1 MMSDAMKILFV
12 SSEMSPLAKSGGLAD
27 VVSALPQA
35 LRALGHD
42 ARVILPLYKQIKDQY
57 HDQLN
62 FMSWSMTKLGWRSM
76 YNGLFQMEVNG
87 VPCYFIDNEYYFGHD
102 GIYLDYSFDIE
113 RFAFFQRAVLD
124 VLGERLDFHPQYL
137 HLNDW
142 QAGAIPLLLEAHYQ
156 SRGYLL
162 DLKTVFTIHNLKY
175 QGIHGREK
183 IQDLLDLPDA
193 YMREDTFLK
202 DGAPNFM
209 KAGIVYANRVTTV
222 SPSYAEEILLDY
234 YGEGLN
240 HVLQAQSWKV
250 RGILN
255 ALDVAEYNPKTDPYI
270 AKNFDQRNWRKG
282 KAANKQTLQ
291 ARLGL
296 PQRPEL
302 PVFSM
307 ITRLVSQKGIDLLL
321 YIADELLEQDI
332 QLLVMGTGDYLYEDA
347 LRAIQD
353 RHPDRM
359 RAIIDFN
366 EATSR
371 LIYAGSDIF
380 LMPSLFEPCG
390 LSQMMALR
398 YGTLPLVRETGGLRD
413 TVQPYNRYDGSGNGF
428 SFSNINA
435 HELLFTSKQAIDLF
449 YHDQASWGRMVRR
462 GLTADFSWEK
472 SAQEYLG
479 VYRSII
485 EQG

>member
-1 MMSDAMKILFV
+1 MSDAMKILFV
-12 SSEMSPLAKSGGLAD
+12 SSEMSPRAKSGGLAD

-35 LRALGHD
+35 LRSLGHD
-42 ARVILPLYKQIKDQY
+42 ARVIMPLYKQIKDRY

-102 GIYLDYSFDIE
+102 GIYLDYAFDIE

-124 VLGERLDFHPQYL
+124 TLGERLDFHPQFL

-156 SRGYLL
+156 SKGYFL

-175 QGIHGREK
+175 QGIQGREK

-193 YMREDTFLK
+193 YMREDNFLK

-209 KAGIVYANRVTTV
+209 KAGIVYSNRVTTV

-240 HVLQAQSWKV
+240 HVLQAQAWKV

-255 ALDVAEYNPKTDPYI
+255 ALDVEEYNPKIDPHI
-270 AKNFDQRNWRKG
+270 AMHYDQRNWRKG
-282 KAANKQTLQ
+282 KAANKQALQ
-291 ARLGL
+291 ERLGL
-296 PQRPEL
+296 PQRPEV

-307 ITRLVSQKGIDLLL
+307 VTRLVSQKGVDLLL
-321 YIADELLEQDI
+321 YIADELLEQDM
-332 QLLVMGTGDYLYEDA
+332 QLVVMGTGDYPYEDG
-347 LRAIQD
+347 LRALQE

-359 RAIIDFN
+359 RAMIEFD
-366 EATSR
+366 EPGSR
-371 LIYAGSDIF
+371 LLYAGADVF

-390 LSQMMALR
+390 LSQMMAMR

-413 TVQPYNRYDGSGNGF
+413 TVQPYNRYDGSGTGF

-435 HELLFTSKQAIDLF
+435 HELLFTAKEALNL
-449 YHDQASWGRMVRR
+449 YYNDQPAWGRMVRR

-472 SAQEYLG
+472 SAKEYLE
-479 VYRSII
+479 VYQSII
-485 EQG
+485 DQG